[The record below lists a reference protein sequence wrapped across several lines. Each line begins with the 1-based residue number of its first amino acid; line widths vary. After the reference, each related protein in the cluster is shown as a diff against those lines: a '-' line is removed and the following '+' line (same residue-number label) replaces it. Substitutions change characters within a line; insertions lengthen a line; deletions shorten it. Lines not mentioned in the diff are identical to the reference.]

1 MFHSRQ
7 LEGVCSVQSAPR
19 IIQQL
24 VCGSDLF
31 MWQCTTV
38 PVLASSQETTFHLS
52 PSPSYLGSISSSS
65 LKEIKDWRGS
75 SSQNTV
81 KTFTL
86 TQNLR
91 NHQNQHIGDTMG
103 IPPFL
108 QMPLWFLHGKKN
120 HTINLEIQVITMWTF
135 DKTHWNLEGS
145 PNVKRRMIQDIW
157 GLEEM

>member
-108 QMPLWFLHGKKN
+108 QMPLWFLHGKN